1 MKKGTSVKKGYKKL
15 KSHVRK
21 SMRKY
26 KRKSLKNV
34 TKGKKPYNKKGKKSL
49 KKRTRKFLMKGG
61 KSLPLSM
68 TPVINKIS
76 HEVSSIK
83 NVISDNPVAV
93 PNNYEQPV
101 DPSVSKQFLQT
112 HAISDELLGANLKD
126 VFNGVY

>member
-1 MKKGTSVKKGYKKL
+1 MKKGTSMKKGYKKL

-34 TKGKKPYNKKGKKSL
+34 TKGKKAYNKKGKKAL

-68 TPVINKIS
+68 TPVINK
-76 HEVSSIK
+76 IK